1 MTNILTISF
10 ICICLVLLTFI
21 AVDRKA
27 LYVFRFAMRSFFGII
42 GIMVAN
48 SLGLLVGVN
57 IVTISFIGL
66 LGIPAYFTLIILQ
79 YFL

>member
-21 AVDRKA
+21 AVQNKF
-27 LYVFRFAMRSFFGII
+27 LYIFKFAVRSFLGIV
-42 GIMVAN
+42 GIMAAN
-48 SLGLLVGVN
+48 SFGLLVGVN
-57 IVTISFIGL
+57 VVTVSFIGL
-66 LGIPAYFTLIILQ
+66 LGIPAYLSLIILQ

>member
-1 MTNILTISF
+1 MSNILTISF

-21 AVDRKA
+21 AVERKI
-27 LYVFRFAMRSFFGII
+27 LYIFKFAIRSFFGVV

-48 SLGLLVGVN
+48 SLGLLIGVN
-57 IVTISFIGL
+57 IVTVSFIGL
-66 LGIPAYFTLIILQ
+66 LGIPAYFALIALQ